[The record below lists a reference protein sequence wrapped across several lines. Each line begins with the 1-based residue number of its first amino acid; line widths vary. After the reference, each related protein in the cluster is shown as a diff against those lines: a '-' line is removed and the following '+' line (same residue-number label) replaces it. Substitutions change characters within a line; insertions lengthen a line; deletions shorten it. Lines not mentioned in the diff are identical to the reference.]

1 MRGSHFISYH
11 AAGHLCCA
19 HARTPRNSEQSWNT
33 SRSGKGDRCWVEGV
47 GGVITRIEEFIY
59 CRKRA
64 LRSMEPESMR
74 SEKQVDQAVKR
85 APLFCWMIW
94 RCTASLCCLLGFHF
108 MRFRWIPGSRV
119 CKWNHSCFDS
129 SQLIKTRVERIN
141 ITVNKTGGLAWQ
153 QKSYWHQCVREQSER
168 NVRLLKYR
176 EQQWPESL
184 KSNYSN
190 KWAAVMKMAA
200 VFKSI

>member
-1 MRGSHFISYH
+1 MQLDSSVVLMHENRD
-11 AAGHLCCA
+11 
-19 HARTPRNSEQSWNT
+19 RRNGEQSWNT
-33 SRSGKGDRCWVEGV
+33 WRSGKGDRCWVEGV

-129 SQLIKTRVERIN
+129 SQLIKTRGERIN

-153 QKSYWHQCVREQSER
+153 QKSYWHKSQRAERKECQTSEIQRAAMTREF
-168 NVRLLKYR
+168 KI
-176 EQQWPESL
+176 
-184 KSNYSN
+184 KSSDEDGSCFQVHLVVNSSP
-190 KWAAVMKMAA
+190 WTQA
-200 VFKSI
+200 S